1 MQEIAERGLA
11 KGKAR
16 AKEERQISVLAVA
29 GDGQEANPGQA
40 IPGLRDPG
48 QAIPGLREVMAG
60 QIGGQLGNNLAG
72 GPRMSPQ
79 SVNQCGVKSFEMD
92 QFIVQVI
99 VNALG
104 YPRWRRAR
112 GARGGGWNS
121 EAATSVSFSFRIL

>member
-1 MQEIAERGLA
+1 MP
-11 KGKAR
+11 
-16 AKEERQISVLAVA
+16 AVA
-29 GDGQEANPGQA
+29 DDGQEANPGQA

-79 SVNQCGVKSFEMD
+79 SVNQCGVKGFEMD

-99 VNALG
+99 VNAARLPAVAG
-104 YPRWRRAR
+104 GSWCSRWRV
-112 GARGGGWNS
+112 
-121 EAATSVSFSFRIL
+121 EF